1 MRIAVDGR
9 LLLPSPTGIGRV
21 VYNTLKALISLDTEH
36 EYSVLCPPGLFAEL
50 AGHSRFHR
58 VETEIAQ
65 YSPRVFTGLPELLR
79 GSDLV
84 HFPYF
89 FHPYRLPIPY
99 VVSIFD
105 TVYSCYP
112 QSLSAVKRAV
122 YEITMRLSIRNA
134 SLVLTHSECAR
145 ADIISFF
152 RAPASKVRVA
162 PLGVEERFRPHE
174 DREKMEFRCRRG
186 LPDRFILYVGNH
198 KPHKNVPSL
207 VDALSRIRKDVS
219 CSLLLLDDGGD
230 DCRRTRATV
239 EAAGMSDRV
248 VFLRDLPDSEL
259 PLLYNSA
266 DVFVFPSLYEG
277 FGLPPLEAMAC
288 GTPVVTSN
296 ASSLPEVVGDAGI
309 MVDPHSVEE
318 LADAILKVLRDA
330 DIRDRMISKGFERA
344 KDFSWQ
350 ETARRTLN
358 VYEDAWQGKG
368 IAGREGSNSPRFPK
382 PDGRR

>member
-1 MRIAVDGR
+1 MKIAVDGR
-9 LLLPSPTGIGRV
+9 LALSSPTGIGRV
-21 VYNTLKALISLDTEH
+21 VDNTLKALTALDAGN
-36 EYSVLCPPGLFAEL
+36 EYFVLCQPGGLVEL
-50 AGHSRFHR
+50 AGQSRFHR
-58 VETEIAQ
+58 VETDIAQ
-65 YSPRVFTGLPELLR
+65 YSPQVFTRLPELLR

-89 FHPYRLPIPY
+89 FHPYRLQMPY

-105 TVYSCYP
+105 TIYSYYP
-112 QSLSAVKRAV
+112 QSLSVVKRAI
-122 YEITMRLSIRNA
+122 YEITIRLSIRNA
-134 SLVLTHSECAR
+134 SIVITHSESAR
-145 ADIISFF
+145 ADITKFF
-152 RAPASKVRVA
+152 GASESKIRVI

-174 DREKMEFRCRRG
+174 DREKAEFRDRHG

-207 VDALSRIRKDVS
+207 VDALSRIRNDVS

-230 DCRRTRATV
+230 DCRCTRAKV
-239 EAAGMSDRV
+239 EGAGMSDRV
-248 VFLRDLPDSEL
+248 VFLRGLPDSEL
-259 PLLYNSA
+259 PLLYSSA

-288 GTPVVTSN
+288 GTPVITSN

-318 LADAILKVLRDA
+318 LADAILKLLCDA
-330 DIRDRMISKGFERA
+330 DFRQEMISRGLERA

-350 ETARRTLN
+350 ETAGQTLK
-358 VYEDAWQGKG
+358 VYQDVHDITRG
-368 IAGREGSNSPRFPK
+368 
-382 PDGRR
+382 